1 MAAEDKAN
9 ESKSRKDQMMDSFLD
24 TSTESMT
31 EWGND
36 FIKTNVPK
44 TMDWITARIKDVFS
58 SIKNK
63 SDSSIGA
70 SVRKAI
76 QAGIE
81 IGEENKEQA
90 MIKAMM
96 NSGIKEIQIR
106 QILNASNQFLVTWE
120 DIESE
125 RKK

>member
-1 MAAEDKAN
+1 
-9 ESKSRKDQMMDSFLD
+9 
-24 TSTESMT
+24 
-31 EWGND
+31 
-36 FIKTNVPK
+36 
-44 TMDWITARIKDVFS
+44 
-58 SIKNK
+58 
-63 SDSSIGA
+63 
-70 SVRKAI
+70 
-76 QAGIE
+76 
-81 IGEENKEQA
+81 